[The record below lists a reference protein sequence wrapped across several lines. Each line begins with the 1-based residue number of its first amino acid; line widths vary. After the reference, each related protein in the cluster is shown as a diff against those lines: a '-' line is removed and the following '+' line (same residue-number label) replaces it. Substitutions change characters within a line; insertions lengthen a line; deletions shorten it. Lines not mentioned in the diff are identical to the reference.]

1 MVCLSV
7 CLQRSSRGRTLKPA
21 SFSHPSTSIHY
32 SYDMRGNFIGL
43 DAPVVDLTLDT
54 SGFIMSDS
62 LSVRQPRQMKR
73 ETDSEKMEGGGDE
86 GESVG
91 EGEGGREGEVAQL
104 RGKKSEGKT
113 TKKRQK
119 RVSRVIPLELSR
131 KKVIATAAVT
141 DEREEGEEGG
151 EGGGEREEEKE
162 VVEEEPKEDSTRKA
176 AGGVS
181 GDKKERARSSKQSR
195 GRKETTECERG
206 PLRKQPAGKLRQTDI
221 VTDPLEEKKKVKRN
235 ESKKEPE
242 TGHREKE
249 MEVREEVE
257 RGEERE
263 GERWRRGENVAE
275 DCLVTPGPPTG
286 VNLSKVKV
294 HHKEA
299 KKKRVSISNE
309 VVVMGAG
316 RRGGGE
322 EEGEKGEG
330 RGGEWSSNDRRKL
343 SRYEIVF
350 VYRILE
356 LQCYVVM
363 QSCSFKLNPVLIYC
377 SKHSSHTY
385 YYYALFLPPPPQ
397 KGGSF
402 CPCNN

>member
-1 MVCLSV
+1 MEFAGGDRHKKFGTITHFYRARVKILGVPMVCLSV

-62 LSVRQPRQMKR
+62 LSVRQPRQVKR
-73 ETDSEKMEGGGDE
+73 ETDSEKMEGGGE

-131 KKVIATAAVT
+131 KKVTATAAVT
-141 DEREEGEEGG
+141 DEREEREGG
-151 EGGGEREEEKE
+151 EGGGEREEEEE
-162 VVEEEPKEDSTRKA
+162 VVEEPKEESTREA
-176 AGGVS
+176 AGSVS
-181 GDKKERARSSKQSR
+181 GDKKKERARGSSKQSR
-195 GRKETTECERG
+195 GRKETTESERG
-206 PLRKQPAGKLRQTDI
+206 PPRKQPAGKLRQTDI
-221 VTDPLEEKKKVKRN
+221 MTDPLEENKEKKRAKRN
-235 ESKKEPE
+235 ESKKEAE
-242 TGHREKE
+242 AGDREKE
-249 MEVREEVE
+249 MEVRGEEVE
-257 RGEERE
+257 REEERE
-263 GERWRRGENVAE
+263 EERWRRGENVAE

-286 VNLSKVKV
+286 VNLSRVKV

-343 SRYEIVF
+343 SR
-350 VYRILE
+350 
-356 LQCYVVM
+356 
-363 QSCSFKLNPVLIYC
+363 
-377 SKHSSHTY
+377 
-385 YYYALFLPPPPQ
+385 
-397 KGGSF
+397 
-402 CPCNN
+402 